1 VVPGDRGPE
10 LVLEADDVPAPAVV
24 PVREAAALDVPEPL
38 AAANGRVAA
47 GAGHNLNKAGSEV

>member
-1 VVPGDRGPE
+1 VAPGDREPE
-10 LVLEADDVPAPAVV
+10 PVLEADDAQGPAVV

-38 AAANGRVAA
+38 AAANGRAAA

>member
-1 VVPGDRGPE
+1 MIPGDRGPE
-10 LVLEADDVPAPAVV
+10 PVLEADDAQGPAVV

-47 GAGHNLNKAGSEV
+47 GAGHNLNKAGPEV